1 MLVSTFP
8 TLHEALVEILPLD
21 KEYRLIIHQLTAGTM
36 IAPHYHDIA
45 HEWVLVD
52 ARGKINVFYGAH
64 QSELVLENG
73 AVTVIHFPPTSIHG
87 LETTTPIRYFV
98 IRSSADVTHYV

>member
-8 TLHEALVEILPLD
+8 TLHEALVDILPLD
-21 KEYRLIIHQLTAGTM
+21 KEYCLITHQLNAGTM

-52 ARGKINVFYGAH
+52 TRGKINVFQGAH

-73 AVTVIHFPPTSIHG
+73 TVTAIHFPPTSIHG

-98 IRSSADVTHYV
+98 IRSSANVPHYV